1 MPADSASMA
10 LPDITKFDPSSP
22 MPAAAET
29 GAPKIEGYQVLEP
42 LGCGGMGTVWL
53 ALQLGTRRKVALKLM
68 SAAVFTSEQAR
79 IRFDRE
85 VELTAR
91 LAHPNIAQVFDSGID
106 RGIYFYAMECID
118 GLPLDLYAETQKL
131 PRREILQLMLIVC
144 RAIRHAH
151 QRGVIHRDLKPG
163 NILVDAEGQPHVVD
177 FGLAQ
182 TILREPG
189 RADGLNGG
197 AAKEGATG
205 QALID
210 TDVAGTPAFMSP
222 EQASGKFDR
231 LDTRADVFS
240 LGVILYRLLLKQP
253 PHDLYGSA
261 ADILRRVAENEPLP
275 PREVDPTIDRDL
287 QALLLRALA
296 HDPDDRYA
304 SAHELARD
312 LDNYLNGDALI
323 ARPLTFLQVLRKQ
336 LAKHIWLVSG
346 GVAAVVLLI
355 GMGVYSYIR
364 VSEAGRL
371 AEQQKLDAQSLIR
384 FDNSLARQATASDM
398 LNMIVAGTMACCRA
412 DAATLFRREGDQL
425 HFEVARNLT
434 LEAKQ
439 GRPATAAQLGQRT
452 IPVSAQSIAGYV
464 ALSGTLLNLPDAYQ
478 LSSGVPYRFDPELD
492 QRTGYHTQ
500 SMLVVPLTDPDNRVL
515 AVLELINCRGDDGQ
529 IVPFPDNKQEMIREM
544 AGQAAI
550 ALRYRSPVR
559 NP

>member
-22 MPAAAET
+22 MPAAAEA

-131 PRREILQLMLIVC
+131 SHREILQLMLIVC

-189 RADGLNGG
+189 RADGLNSG
-197 AAKEGATG
+197 APKEGATG

-240 LGVILYRLLLKQP
+240 LGVI
-253 PHDLYGSA
+253 
-261 ADILRRVAENEPLP
+261 
-275 PREVDPTIDRDL
+275 
-287 QALLLRALA
+287 
-296 HDPDDRYA
+296 
-304 SAHELARD
+304 
-312 LDNYLNGDALI
+312 
-323 ARPLTFLQVLRKQ
+323 
-336 LAKHIWLVSG
+336 
-346 GVAAVVLLI
+346 
-355 GMGVYSYIR
+355 
-364 VSEAGRL
+364 
-371 AEQQKLDAQSLIR
+371 
-384 FDNSLARQATASDM
+384 
-398 LNMIVAGTMACCRA
+398 
-412 DAATLFRREGDQL
+412 
-425 HFEVARNLT
+425 
-434 LEAKQ
+434 
-439 GRPATAAQLGQRT
+439 
-452 IPVSAQSIAGYV
+452 
-464 ALSGTLLNLPDAYQ
+464 
-478 LSSGVPYRFDPELD
+478 
-492 QRTGYHTQ
+492 
-500 SMLVVPLTDPDNRVL
+500 
-515 AVLELINCRGDDGQ
+515 
-529 IVPFPDNKQEMIREM
+529 
-544 AGQAAI
+544 
-550 ALRYRSPVR
+550 
-559 NP
+559 